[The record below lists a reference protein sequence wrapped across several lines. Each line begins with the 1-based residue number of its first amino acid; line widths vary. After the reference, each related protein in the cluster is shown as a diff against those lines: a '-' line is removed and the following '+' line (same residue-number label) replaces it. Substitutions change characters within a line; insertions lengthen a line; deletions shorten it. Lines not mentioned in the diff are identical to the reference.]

1 LKESMTLMGDGR
13 MAEWWQEAFD
23 DSYLHIY
30 ARMDRSADESA
41 SYIVDR
47 LALPP
52 GVDILDLC
60 GGYGRVAIP
69 LAQRGY
75 RMTVLDLSEH
85 LLAEGKRRAKEAGVE
100 IHWLHGDMREIP
112 SGSHFDAIINIFTSF
127 GYFDDDTENERVL
140 QGAAQTLN
148 PGGVLLIDVI
158 HRDALLWLGIAQRWE
173 ELARYWLLEEN
184 HYDLITSRWRSQR
197 WLIPKE
203 GGPPKQAHHS
213 IRVYSAHELH
223 AMCQRCGLEVIEHFG
238 GLNGSTLTKESR
250 RLVTLAKHSEARSTC

>member
-1 LKESMTLMGDGR
+1 MTLMGDGGV
-13 MAEWWQEAFD
+13 AEWWQEAFD

-52 GVDILDLC
+52 GVEILDLC

-69 LAQRGY
+69 LARRGY
-75 RMTVLDLSEH
+75 RMTVLDRSEH
-85 LLAEGKRRAKEAGVE
+85 FLAQGKRRAKEAGIE
-100 IHWLHGDMREIP
+100 IKWVHGDMREIP
-112 SGSHFDAIINIFTSF
+112 LGPHFDAIINIFTSF
-127 GYFDDDTENERVL
+127 GYFDDDMENERVL
-140 QGAAQTLN
+140 QGAAQTLKR
-148 PGGVLLIDVI
+148 GGLLLMDVI
-158 HRDALLWLGIAQRWE
+158 HRDALFWHGMARRWE

-184 HYDLITSRWRSQR
+184 QYDLMTSRWRAQR

-203 GGPPKQAHHS
+203 GGPPKQEYHS

-223 AMCQRCGLEVIEHFG
+223 AMCQRCGLEVIDHFG
-238 GLNGSTLTKESR
+238 GLNGSTLTQESR
-250 RLVTLAKHSEARSTC
+250 RLVTLAKRSEARSTY

>member
-1 LKESMTLMGDGR
+1 MTLMGDGS

-52 GVDILDLC
+52 GVEILDLC
-60 GGYGRVAIP
+60 GGYGRMAIP
-69 LAQRGY
+69 LARRGY

-85 LLAEGKRRAKEAGVE
+85 LLAEGKCRAKEAGVE

-127 GYFDDDTENERVL
+127 GYFDDETENDRVL

-148 PGGVLLIDVI
+148 PGGVLLIDVT

-250 RLVTLAKHSEARSTC
+250 RLVTLAKRPEAWSTC

>member
-1 LKESMTLMGDGR
+1 MTLMGDGR

-69 LAQRGY
+69 LARRGY

-112 SGSHFDAIINIFTSF
+112 SGSHFYAIINIFTSF
-127 GYFDDDTENERVL
+127 GYFDDETENERVL

-173 ELARYWLLEEN
+173 ELTRYWLLEEN

-238 GLNGSTLTKESR
+238 GLKGSTLTKESR